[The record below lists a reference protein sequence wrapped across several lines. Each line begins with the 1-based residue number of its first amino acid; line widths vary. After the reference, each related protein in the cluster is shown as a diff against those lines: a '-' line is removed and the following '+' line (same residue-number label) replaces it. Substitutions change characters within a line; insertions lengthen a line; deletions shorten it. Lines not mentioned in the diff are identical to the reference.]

1 MVPCSERLLAG
12 FGQALLRDMWRCL
25 SRRPFLLFLL
35 LEVLWLCG
43 TTDATPL
50 SLRQSAWAGWIM
62 WYLADEALMPVWP
75 QAL

>member
-50 SLRQSAWAGWIM
+50 SASVSMGRLDNVVFGR
-62 WYLADEALMPVWP
+62 
-75 QAL
+75 